1 MYKPLVVV
9 TGKNGQLGWELAQ
22 LKALNTFQFDFL
34 FIDKEELD
42 LSNPA
47 SIPAFFKQHKPQYFV
62 NCGAYTLVDKAET
75 ERELTRAIN
84 ATSVGVIAAECAA
97 IGCTLIT
104 ISTDYVFDGNGTSPY
119 LPNQATDP
127 LNYYGLTKQ
136 EGEQLALQN
145 NPKTII
151 IRTSW
156 VYSTHANNFVKTMLR
171 LMKERP
177 EIKVVGDQVG
187 SPTYAAD
194 LAEAIIQIIE
204 QLESGAT
211 HYGIYHFSNSGVISW
226 YDFAVAINKI
236 AGFNCNVL
244 SIPTSDYPTPAKR
257 PAYSVLDKES
267 ITKDFEI
274 KLTDWLISLK
284 KCIYS
289 MGINGK

>member
-1 MYKPLVVV
+1 MYKPLVVI
-9 TGKNGQLGWELAQ
+9 TGKNGQLGWELSQ
-22 LKALNTFQFDFL
+22 LKSLNTFQFDFL

-42 LSNPA
+42 LSNPD
-47 SIPAFFKQHKPQYFV
+47 SIPAFFKQNKPKYFV

-75 ERELTRAIN
+75 ERDLTRAIN
-84 ATSVGVIAAECAA
+84 ATSVGVIAAECAK
-97 IGCTLIT
+97 IDCTLIT

-136 EGEQLALQN
+136 EGEVLAQQN

-156 VYSTHANNFVKTMLR
+156 VYSTHANNFVKTMLS
-171 LMKERP
+171 LMKERT
-177 EIKVVGDQVG
+177 ELKVVGDQVG

-236 AGFNCNVL
+236 AGLSCNVL
-244 SIPTSDYPTPAKR
+244 SIATSDYPTPAKR

-267 ITKDFEI
+267 IIKDYEI
-274 KLTDWLISLK
+274 KLTDWQISLK
-284 KCIYS
+284 KCIHLL
-289 MGINGK
+289 K

>member
-9 TGKNGQLGWELAQ
+9 TGKNGQLGWELSQ
-22 LKALNTFQFDFL
+22 LKVLNQFQFDFL

-42 LSNPA
+42 MSNPS
-47 SIPAFFKQHKPQYFV
+47 SIPAFFKQFKPQYFI

-75 ERELTRAIN
+75 EKELTLAIN
-84 ATSVGVIAAECAA
+84 ATSVGVIAEECAK
-97 IGCTLIT
+97 INCTLIT

-127 LNYYGLTKQ
+127 LNYYGFSKR
-136 EGEQLALQN
+136 EGEELALKN

-156 VYSTHANNFVKTMLR
+156 VYSYHANNFVKTMLR

-177 EIKVVGDQVG
+177 ELKVVGDQVG
-187 SPTYAAD
+187 SPTWAAD
-194 LAEAIIQIIE
+194 LAEALIKIIE
-204 QLESGAT
+204 QLQGGNT
-211 HYGIYHFSNSGVISW
+211 HYGIYHYSNSGVISW

-236 AGFNCNVL
+236 AGLTCNVL
-244 SIPTSDYPTPAKR
+244 SIPTSAYPTPAKR

-267 ITKDFEI
+267 IVNDFGI
-274 KLTDWLISLK
+274 KLIDWKSSLRKCISLL
-284 KCIYS
+284 
-289 MGINGK
+289 N

>member
-1 MYKPLVVV
+1 MYKPLVVI

-34 FIDKEELD
+34 FTGRDELD
-42 LSNPA
+42 LSKPDT
-47 SIPAFFKQHKPQYFV
+47 ITTFFKKYKPQYFV
-62 NCGAYTLVDKAET
+62 NCAAYTLVDKAET
-75 ERELTRAIN
+75 ERDAALATN
-84 ATSVGVIAAECAA
+84 ATSVGLIAAECAA

-119 LPNQATDP
+119 LPTLATDP
-127 LNYYGLTKQ
+127 LNYYGFSKR
-136 EGEQLALQN
+136 EGEELALQN
-145 NPKTII
+145 NPKSII

-156 VYSTHANNFVKTMLR
+156 VYSTHGNNFVKTMLR
-171 LMKERP
+171 LMKERT
-177 EIKVVGDQVG
+177 ELKVVGDQIG

-194 LAEAIIQIIE
+194 LADAIIQIIE
-204 QLESGAT
+204 QLESGVT
-211 HYGIYHFSNSGVISW
+211 HYGIYHYSNSGVISW

-267 ITKDFEI
+267 IIKDYEV
-274 KLTDWLISLK
+274 KLIDWQISLR
-284 KCIYS
+284 KCIHS
-289 MGINGK
+289 MK

>member
-22 LKALNTFQFDFL
+22 LKPLNTFQFDF
-34 FIDKEELD
+34 FFTGRDDLD
-42 LSNPA
+42 LSKPD
-47 SIPAFFKQHKPQYFV
+47 SIPAFFKKNKPQYFI
-62 NCGAYTLVDKAET
+62 NCAAYTLVDKAET
-75 ERELTRAIN
+75 DRDTALATN

-136 EGEQLALQN
+136 MGEALALQN

-156 VYSTHANNFVKTMLR
+156 VYSTHGNNFVKTMLR
-171 LMKERP
+171 LTKERP
-177 EIKVVGDQVG
+177 ELKVVGDQVG

-194 LAEAIIQIIE
+194 LAEAIILIIE

-226 YDFAVAINKI
+226 FDFATAINKI
-236 AGFNCNVL
+236 AGNNCNVL
-244 SIPTSDYPTPAKR
+244 SISTSDYPTPAKR
-257 PAYSVLDKES
+257 PAYSVLNKES
-267 ITKDFEI
+267 IEKDYEI
-274 KLTDWLISLK
+274 KLIDWQISLK
-284 KCIYS
+284 KCIHLLKK
-289 MGINGK
+289 G

>member
-1 MYKPLVVV
+1 MYKPLVVI
-9 TGKNGQLGWELAQ
+9 TGKNGQLGWELSQ
-22 LKALNTFQFDFL
+22 LKSLNTFQFDFL

-42 LSNPA
+42 LSNPD
-47 SIPAFFKQHKPQYFV
+47 SIPAFFKQNKPKYFV
-62 NCGAYTLVDKAET
+62 NCGAYNLVDKAET

-84 ATSVGVIAAECAA
+84 ATSVGVIAAECAK
-97 IGCTLIT
+97 IDCTLIT

-119 LPNQATDP
+119 LPNQATAP

-136 EGEQLALQN
+136 EGEVLAQQN

-171 LMKERP
+171 LMKDRTEL
-177 EIKVVGDQVG
+177 KVVGDQVG

-226 YDFAVAINKI
+226 YDFAVAIKKI
-236 AGFNCNVL
+236 AGLSCNVL
-244 SIPTSDYPTPAKR
+244 SIATSDYPTLAKR

-267 ITKDFEI
+267 IIKDYEI
-274 KLTDWLISLK
+274 KLVDWQISLK
-284 KCIYS
+284 KCIDL
-289 MGINGK
+289 MK